1 LSKELIF
8 NPDKLRAARLMKGY
22 SLQELADT
30 ISNKVTKQ
38 ALNKYELGEVVPDN
52 DMIGILATAL
62 NVATDFFRRRS
73 NVKLGTFN
81 FRKLQDLTAKDKNIV
96 IEKTKDLLERYI
108 EIEQLLGISELFTN
122 PIKDSIIRDV
132 NDVEDATEILRTDW
146 NLGFD
151 PIGNV
156 VDLLEEHHI
165 KFIEVESDDKFD
177 GCQALIDEK
186 MPVIVLNK
194 NEIKT
199 CDRKRFTALHELGHL
214 LLNFDPIIDEKTEER
229 LCHRFASAMLLH
241 KSAAVKAFGEKR
253 SNITLQEL
261 GNIKLQYGISIAAL
275 LYRLKDLNIIS
286 ANFYKNFMFMLT
298 MTGQRKV
305 ESIVYTGKE
314 SGHRF
319 LQLLFRAISEK
330 KIDFVQAAEIS
341 GFSENEIREAIFP
354 TQGNQGLLAPSICG

>member
-1 LSKELIF
+1 MSKELIF

-22 SLQELADT
+22 SLQELADQ
-30 ISNKVTKQ
+30 IGNKVTKQ
-38 ALNKYELGEVVPDN
+38 AINKYELGEVVPDN

-62 NVATDFFRRRS
+62 NVAANFFCRKS
-73 NVKLGTFN
+73 NVSLGTLN

-96 IEKTKDLLERYI
+96 IEQTKDLLERYI
-108 EIEQLLGISELFTN
+108 EVEQLLGISELFTN
-122 PIKDSIIRDV
+122 PIKDRIIKDV
-132 NDVEDATEILRTDW
+132 NDVEDVSEIIRLEWR
-146 NLGFD
+146 LGFD
-151 PIGNV
+151 AISNV

-177 GCQALIDEK
+177 GCQTLIEEK

-194 NEIKT
+194 NKIKT

-214 LLNFDPIIDEKTEER
+214 LLNFDSTIDEKTEER
-229 LCHRFASAMLLH
+229 LCNRFAGAMLLH
-241 KSAAVKAFGEKR
+241 KNAAVKAFGEKR
-253 SNITLQEL
+253 NNITMQEL
-261 GNIKLQYGISIAAL
+261 GIIKMQYGISIAAL

-298 MTGQRKV
+298 ITGQRKV

-314 SGHRF
+314 SGYRF
-319 LQLLFRAISEK
+319 FQLLFRAISEK
-330 KIDFVQAAEIS
+330 KIDFAQAAEIS

-354 TQGNQGLLAPSICG
+354 THGNQGLLAPAICG